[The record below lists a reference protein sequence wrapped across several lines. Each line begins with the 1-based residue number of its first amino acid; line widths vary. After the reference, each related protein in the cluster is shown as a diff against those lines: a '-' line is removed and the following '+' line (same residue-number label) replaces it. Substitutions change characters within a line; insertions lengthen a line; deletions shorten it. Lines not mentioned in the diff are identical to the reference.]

1 MNKPTALSPS
11 KKQRVETLETTVAS
25 SVPSQ
30 QGSDFEM
37 ADKQSLDPF
46 SLQDVAI
53 EIDRPA
59 AVTCTES
66 STALALTLVPA
77 QTDTQ
82 VTMFTECTDFQNQCI
97 IYENFADLPFF
108 SDQAELGSV
117 QVNLPSQA
125 SGGQFVPPLPLNPS
139 QGTLVVYTGTAGRV
153 QTMSDE
159 RQTPSDTHAREAS
172 ETALSVREVSAHTN
186 PALFEEQMAK
196 LRAELARMIAE
207 NEKLK
212 GAQLVTLQ
220 QKTEERPSSSY
231 RDELK
236 EEIHDLAVEMR
247 SNHELYMSK
256 FETIDSKLDQ
266 LLRNSN
272 KSDDQP
278 SGEDPST
285 KGENRD
291 KGDRDDRGNSS
302 NQSNKDNTTSGSAPD
317 KETHKSKGKEP
328 LHQSDNVFNSDSYD
342 DYPQDMDDDDIF
354 DATYRQAEE
363 EEGKFDE
370 GYLFQDEEPVDLEHE
385 ENVRKFKAENEAR
398 KRKLRD
404 FQKLLEDK
412 LITEEQIKIEKQKI
426 YDAAIKQKN
435 LDIRRKEGKSWDIA
449 RRIFNGPQRE
459 PFDDNKFL
467 SLIYDLREVNPDED
481 VFMHAFA
488 LELNY
493 LTVGVNNLLEEW
505 ELIVY
510 TQRNG
515 SFRLSVESLKSFS
528 VSELWVLRNKVRRS
542 SNLNELLRDKLL
554 EQAVFNSPQV
564 VRNPYC
570 VKFVHKEI
578 FSTVYLNEEALPKY
592 PAKQLALAST
602 LLRTKG
608 FASKAK
614 SDADDVILAYCTRKN
629 VAQYFRRMK
638 NVTKSQPSDF
648 REDPVDLEVLHQLA
662 LAKERKKRGES
673 TTSEVPTRE
682 EPSTPILHTSD
693 IEEGEVDL

>member
-1 MNKPTALSPS
+1 MQPVRKVARKRSSSSLMSQPTALSPS
-11 KKQRVETLETTVAS
+11 KKQRVEALETTVAS
-25 SVPSQ
+25 SLPSQ

-82 VTMFTECTDFQNQCI
+82 
-97 IYENFADLPFF
+97 
-108 SDQAELGSV
+108 AELGSV

-125 SGGQFVPPLPLNPS
+125 SGGRFVPPLPLNPS

-153 QTMSDE
+153 NSMSEE

-186 PALFEEQMAK
+186 TAQFEEQMAK
-196 LRAELARMIAE
+196 LRAELERMIAE
-207 NEKLK
+207 NERLK
-212 GAQLVTLQ
+212 GAQLVTLE
-220 QKTEERPSSSY
+220 QKAEERPSSSY
-231 RDELK
+231 MDELK
-236 EEIHDLAVEMR
+236 EEIHELAVEMR

-256 FETIDSKLDQ
+256 FETINSKLDQ

-342 DYPQDMDDDDIF
+342 DYPQDMDDDDVF

-363 EEGKFDE
+363 EGKFDE
-370 GYLFQDEEPVDLEHE
+370 SYLFQDEEPVDLEHE
-385 ENVRKFKAENEAR
+385 ENVWKFKAENEAR

-404 FQKLLEDK
+404 YQKLLEDK

-493 LTVGVNNLLEEW
+493 VTVGVNNLLEQW